1 MKVIYVDI
9 DETICKR
16 ETSRDFGVVHDYS
29 KAQPIQENIEKIN
42 KLWEEG
48 HTIIIETARGCGSKI
63 NHYERTFD
71 QLRSWGLKFTSLRTG
86 VKFGGDLFIDDKGVN
101 SEDFFNGC
109 SKQTNKEDTFHSS
122 EGLL

>member
-1 MKVIYVDI
+1 MSTYVFYLDGTLCHTESNA
-9 DETICKR
+9 DGDGMMYYEATAFYDR
-16 ETSRDFGVVHDYS
+16 
-29 KAQPIQENIEKIN
+29 IEVAN
-42 KLWEEG
+42 NLWKEG
-48 HTIIIETARGCGSKI
+48 HTIIIETARGCGTNI
-63 NHYERTFD
+63 NHYEDTFN

-101 SEDFFNGC
+101 SEDFFDGC